1 MPVYHLSKRVT
12 KKLKEHTF
20 VVRIDMFKIDVGVFF
35 APEDVVSYMNNTF
48 DMNADVGDFSTAA
61 RAEAGA
67 FFNEEGVPA
76 FYILFHSYD
85 PQIGVVAHECVH
97 SAIAICTQLG
107 VTFDRPNDET
117 LAYMVDYLT
126 QNIIDEIR
134 AYDARSK
141 KDDG

>member
-1 MPVYHLSKRVT
+1 MPVFHLSKRVT
-12 KKLKEHTF
+12 KKLKKHTF
-20 VVRIDMFKIDVGVFF
+20 VVRIEMFKVDVGIFF
-35 APEDVVSYMNNTF
+35 APEDVVIRMNDAF
-48 DMNADVGDFSTAA
+48 DMDADIGDFSTAA

-67 FFNEEGVPA
+67 FFNEDGVPA

-134 AYDARSK
+134 AYDAKEQENES
-141 KDDG
+141 